1 MSNMPQSRGMRSFLP
16 RKPRERFHRIT
27 VQRKEYFVLLL
38 FFDLFR
44 RSSCLVLIGQ
54 MLLKMSPR
62 LYYPHVEPAS
72 KERSERHVERKW
84 YRSVQRYPRNN
95 IFFED
100 LKSFWREDRPSTER
114 HCRGNNDR
122 RSRVESQSCV
132 TYRTDELTVRV
143 KRRAETTPD

>member
-1 MSNMPQSRGMRSFLP
+1 MLTNPNRSFFLGDHSRRRKKKSSTVKLMLNQRSTSNMPQSRGMRSFLP

-44 RSSCLVLIGQ
+44 RSSCLALIGQ

-84 YRSVQRYPRNN
+84 YRSVQRYPR
-95 IFFED
+95 
-100 LKSFWREDRPSTER
+100 
-114 HCRGNNDR
+114 
-122 RSRVESQSCV
+122 
-132 TYRTDELTVRV
+132 TDVPRI
-143 KRRAETTPD
+143 